1 MGGLRQHLGLNW
13 GDAQGPRAGG
23 LFVYEE
29 QTAKHLAGA
38 AMFPASLGAGAP
50 PRHLDKHTGRFQTDL
65 PFAVSGVEGFASGHV
80 NRVPP
85 APPTN
90 EKRTAGQLSW
100 ARPKVLP
107 RSLWCLPQP
116 PRPCPQPQRA
126 ESCFP
131 GALAGCLVV
140 LRFFKV
146 YILYFVGCMCVWQG
160 AWPGQ
165 GGRRWPLSDIPK
177 LGAGPLGLPPL

>member
-1 MGGLRQHLGLNW
+1 
-13 GDAQGPRAGG
+13 
-23 LFVYEE
+23 
-29 QTAKHLAGA
+29 
-38 AMFPASLGAGAP
+38 MFPASPGAGAP

-107 RSLWCLPQP
+107 RSLRCLPQP
-116 PRPCPQPQRA
+116 PGPALSPSGPNLA
-126 ESCFP
+126 SP
-131 GALAGCLVV
+131 GPSQDAWLCRGFL
-140 LRFFKV
+140 K
-146 YILYFVGCMCVWQG
+146 YIFCTLWGVCVCG
-160 AWPGQ
+160 RGPGQ
-165 GGRRWPLSDIPK
+165 GWEADGGLCQTFPGW
-177 LGAGPLGLPPL
+177 GPVC